1 MAEPEW
7 LPRISAAPP
16 EIGASLLLKVVSK
29 QRLER
34 PDLIEDAFR
43 LAAQAKMRWP
53 EAAAVSPESMEARRV
68 EASFE
73 HLDALTL
80 GARAVEEMLRVDP
93 RRALE
98 LALEMPAPA
107 PGPLTCSAASL
118 PVLERYYQLALQMAL
133 RGFPASQRAEGR
145 HLDYLLRVIASSST
159 LAQLAPAALMTA
171 LYDGPEEERTALR
184 TALAGALHAARV
196 SAREREYLEQI
207 HEAVSQMAAVEG
219 GEAVAAAFGALEE
232 AAAQAEP
239 CSDEAG
245 FPLWEE
251 GEAAGLREAVVLY
264 RRRREPREKEF
275 LELLRRVEEW
285 RGGKGSP
292 PMAQF
297 HRKALLLRELLEAA
311 PTEASL
317 AALISACV
325 RFLAAAPA
333 KTESPAEWAV
343 HFRRLLLD
351 PAPLGRRSVEIAIA
365 EIRASG
371 DPLMNLLVD
380 AHADGYF

>member
-1 MAEPEW
+1 
-7 LPRISAAPP
+7 
-16 EIGASLLLKVVSK
+16 
-29 QRLER
+29 
-34 PDLIEDAFR
+34 
-43 LAAQAKMRWP
+43 
-53 EAAAVSPESMEARRV
+53 
-68 EASFE
+68 
-73 HLDALTL
+73 
-80 GARAVEEMLRVDP
+80 MLRADP

-107 PGPLTCSAASL
+107 PEPLTCSAASL
-118 PVLERYYQLALQMAL
+118 PLLERYYLLALQMTQ

-159 LAQLAPAALMTA
+159 LAQLAPAAQMTA

-184 TALAGALHAARV
+184 AALAGAMHGARV

-207 HEAVSQMAAVEG
+207 REAVSRMAAGEG
-219 GEAVAAAFGALEE
+219 GQAVAEAFAALEE
-232 AAAQAEP
+232 AAMEAEP
-239 CSDEAG
+239 CGDEAG
-245 FPLWEE
+245 FPLWEHA
-251 GEAAGLREAVVLY
+251 EAAQLREAVASY
-264 RRRREPREKEF
+264 RRSREAREREF
-275 LELLRRVEEW
+275 LELLRRIEDW
-285 RGGKGSP
+285 RGEKGAP
-292 PMAQF
+292 AMAQF

-317 AALISACV
+317 AALISAYV
-325 RFLAAAPA
+325 RFLAAASA
-333 KTESPAEWAV
+333 KMESPAEWVV

-351 PAPLGRRSVEIAIA
+351 SSPLGRRSVEIAIA